1 MNQCQGESDQ
11 QAAAFDSDYVR
22 SQFPGL
28 ENGWAYFDNA
38 GGTLPTLRAIEHVT
52 DYMRRWP
59 VQLGATYDVSA
70 EASRRLDHATRG
82 VSALLTRGRGDI
94 DPRQVVF
101 GSSTTALLAGL
112 AQSMSSLLTFGDA
125 VVVTDTDHE
134 ANITPWRRL
143 SERGVEVRC
152 WQLNQDTLRLE
163 PDDLQP
169 LLDERTRLVC
179 FTHASNV
186 LGTISPVEQITAMA
200 HAHGARVCVD
210 GVAYAPHRALDVV
223 GWDVDYYVFSLYKVF
238 GPHSAVLYGKHS
250 CLLDLDNINHD
261 FFTREDLPWK
271 LQPGAF
277 PYELAY
283 GSLGAVEYLAE
294 LGQRCEGAGAD
305 YGALPAAYDAIAD
318 YEAGLVAPMLDF
330 LRGRPGVR
338 IYGVEHAGK
347 ESRLPTA
354 SFTIAGRRSS
364 EIPPLV
370 DPHRIGI
377 RWGDFYARQLIET
390 LGLGPQDGVVRISMA
405 HYNTREEVERLIA
418 VLDRIL

>member
-1 MNQCQGESDQ
+1 MSHGASTSHPRTTD
-11 QAAAFDSDYVR
+11 FDSDYVR
-22 SQFPGL
+22 SQFPVL
-28 ENGWAYFDNA
+28 ASGWTCFDNA
-38 GGTLPTLRAIEHVT
+38 GGTLPTLRAIEHVS

-59 VQLGATYDVSA
+59 VQLGASYDVSA
-70 EASRRLDHATRG
+70 EATRRLGQATRAVG
-82 VSALLTRGRGDI
+82 AMLTRGRGDL

-112 AQSMSSLLTFGDA
+112 AQSMGSRLTVGDA

-143 SERGVEVRC
+143 AERGVEVRC

-163 PDDLQP
+163 PDDLEP

-186 LGTISPVEQITAMA
+186 LGTITPVERITAMA
-200 HAHGARVCVD
+200 HRCGARVCVD
-210 GVAYAPHRALDVV
+210 GVAFAPHRTLDVV

-238 GPHSAVLYGKHS
+238 GPHSAVLYGKLS
-250 CLLDLDNINHD
+250 CLLELDNINHD
-261 FFTREDLPWK
+261 FFSREDLPWK

-283 GSLGAVEYLAE
+283 GSLGAAEYLAE
-294 LGQRCEGAGAD
+294 LGRRCGGAGDDFA
-305 YGALPAAYDAIAD
+305 ALPAAYDAIAD
-318 YEAGLVAPMLDF
+318 YEAGLIGPLLEF
-330 LRGRPGVR
+330 LRARPGVR
-338 IYGVEHAGK
+338 IYGEEHAGR
-347 ESRLPTA
+347 ETRLPTA
-354 SFTIAGRRSS
+354 SFTLEGRRSS

-377 RWGDFYARQLIET
+377 RWGDFYARQLIEA
-390 LGLGPQDGVVRISMA
+390 LGLRQQDGVVRVSMA

-418 VLDRIL
+418 ILDRII